1 MFIVNAKNSI
11 GARLGQKGEELLCT
25 SMKNKSHNIKN
36 KIPILLQILVCTSVF
51 QIVTF
56 FYEA

>member
-25 SMKNKSHNIKN
+25 SMKNKSHNI
-36 KIPILLQILVCTSVF
+36 
-51 QIVTF
+51 
-56 FYEA
+56 